1 MARLEG
7 LAMKR
12 VFLIVLD
19 SLGVGAL
26 PDAARFGDAGT
37 HTLDHIVAATGG
49 LDVPNLRALG
59 LGNVPGVTRVAP
71 ASAPLG
77 AYGRCAERSPGKDTS
92 TGHWEMMGCVLERE
106 FPVFAHGF
114 PPEIIEPF
122 VQRGKL
128 AGVLCNAPAS
138 GTEVLA
144 RLGEEHIRTRKPIV
158 YTSADSVFQI
168 ACHEQHFGL
177 ARLYEICELAREILN
192 PYGVGRVI
200 ARPFVGENGKFE
212 RTYNRRDYSLAPFH
226 ETVLD
231 RLKAAAVPTIGVG
244 KIEDIFAARGLSEA
258 LHTEGNRDGMRRTL
272 ELAERVERGLVF
284 VNLVDFDMLW
294 GHRRDPAGYRRGL
307 EEFDRELGSLR
318 TKLRVGDLLILTAD
332 HGNDPTFV
340 KTTDHTR
347 EHVPVLATGPGL
359 ATNVA
364 LGTRESFADIGA
376 TVEEALGL
384 APAGPGRSFLNALA
398 A

>member
-1 MARLEG
+1 
-7 LAMKR
+7 MKR

-37 HTLDHIVAATGG
+37 HTLDHIVEATGG

-106 FPVFAHGF
+106 FPVFPRGF

-122 VQRGKL
+122 VQRGRL
-128 AGVLCNAPAS
+128 PGVLCNAPAS

-144 RLGEEHIRTRKPIV
+144 RLGDEHIRTGKPIV

-168 ACHEQHFGL
+168 ACHEEHFGL
-177 ARLYEICELAREILN
+177 ARLYELCEIARDILN

-200 ARPFVGENGKFE
+200 ARPFVGAPGKFE
-212 RTYNRRDYSLAPFH
+212 RTYNRRDYSLPPFRQ
-226 ETVLD
+226 TVLD

-294 GHRRDPAGYRRGL
+294 GHRRDAAGYRRGL
-307 EEFDRELGSLR
+307 EEFDRELGDLR
-318 TKLRVGDLLILTAD
+318 TQLRVGDLLVLTAD

-340 KTTDHTR
+340 QTTDHTR
-347 EHVPVLATGPGL
+347 EYVPVLATGPGL
-359 ATNVA
+359 AANVA

-384 APAGPGRSFLNALA
+384 APLGPGRSFLNALA